1 MPPRAPRGGAR
12 KAPATWERDWADLP
26 ADTISCILHK
36 LDHVEL
42 LLGGVRAVCSSWRR
56 AAREE
61 PELWRRIDLRYLPAV
76 LPFTRRANIMRA
88 ALRFSAG
95 QCHTFSGA
103 FTGGLIDDYL
113 FLSLAKQA
121 PSLKRLH
128 LVGYNPISNGVSANA
143 IRNFPLLE
151 ELQLVNCFGVEQM
164 LQVVAKWCPCLKHFT
179 LVEEICHYH
188 RIKSNDLKAFA
199 IARMHGLRSLVLVG
213 HDLSNQG
220 LTTIIDN
227 CPHLEYLKIR
237 DCCDINMDSNLT
249 AKCARI
255 LIDYYEYFPPPRPC
269 RCCMYS
275 IYWFTDDDDYDYDH
289 NDYHDLF
296 LYSYLGDDIDAAD
309 FDEYERILDIKR
321 MRRYLS

>member
-1 MPPRAPRGGAR
+1 MAPPPE
-12 KAPATWERDWADLP
+12 PWERDWADLP
-26 ADTISCILHK
+26 ADTISCVLHK

-61 PELWRRIDLRYLPAV
+61 PELWRRIDLRDLPDA
-76 LPFTRRANIMRA
+76 LPFTRRAKLGSILRA

-103 FTGGLIDDYL
+103 FTGELIDDDL

-128 LVGYNPISNGVSANA
+128 LVGYNPISNGVYANA
-143 IRNFPLLE
+143 IRRLPLLE
-151 ELQLVNCFGVEQM
+151 ELQLVHCYGIEKM
-164 LQVVAKWCPCLKHFT
+164 LQLVAKWCPRLMHFT
-179 LVEEICHYH
+179 LIGQFCRYH
-188 RIKSNDLKAFA
+188 RIHGDDLKAFA

-213 HDLSNQG
+213 DDLSNQG
-220 LTTIIDN
+220 LTTIIDS
-227 CPHLEYLKIR
+227 CRHLEYLKMR

-255 LIDYYEYFPPPRPC
+255 FMDYDEYFSPPRPC
-269 RCCMYS
+269 RCYMYP
-275 IYWFTDDDDYDYDH
+275 IVWVANDYGH

-296 LYSYLGDDIDAAD
+296 LYSYLGEDIDAAD
-309 FDEYERILDIKR
+309 FDEYEGILDIKR